1 MVWIL
6 ENEYPLIIRGECRF
20 SIIIRRRKGE
30 ESNLFLWMV
39 FLDSDQLSIQL
50 LLPIKYAFL
59 SVNTSALV

>member
-1 MVWIL
+1 M
-6 ENEYPLIIRGECRF
+6 IIRGEYRY

-30 ESNLFLWMV
+30 ESNLFLSMV

-50 LLPIKYAFL
+50 LLPMKYGFL